1 MENKTIRLFTI
12 ADDKKEY
19 NRYKSL
25 LDGSLKSVLDNNK
38 ISQALRDNSAEI
50 MSKHKQITLIH
61 DPCDI
66 RKEYSQQLENLGKV
80 LDLNKN
86 VINGYYTFNTVAVD
100 NNRLHL
106 VDTKVYSNRED
117 KFVSQEEIK
126 LYHKGSLKDSGYTKQ
141 GAEIISELIETD
153 NYINLSTVTKEQ
165 LKKTSLA
172 FKEEQAKVEITHILD
187 SGFDN
192 ENLFNYIDKELK
204 DKFVIRLKLSRNS
217 NEIYLD
223 ENSKE
228 KHVKI
233 KTVKLANKKRF
244 PVTKV
249 KIKNKIYK
257 NASCLIEYD
266 KIIFDKQKYIVV
278 RVMLNDT
285 KGEKIFKEPM
295 LLLTNRHLKTATQAH
310 GIYFAYL
317 QGSKIEGVFKF
328 LKDVLGWEDFQ
339 VRDFESIKNIIALCF
354 FIGGYFYEIE
364 SELIENI
371 TIQYIC
377 ELGGGK
383 GKCTPYY
390 FLQGLAKLLTY
401 NAIEQFVEEK
411 EISDQQFEQM
421 RNVLNC

>member
-1 MENKTIRLFTI
+1 M
-12 ADDKKEY
+12 
-19 NRYKSL
+19 
-25 LDGSLKSVLDNNK
+25 
-38 ISQALRDNSAEI
+38 
-50 MSKHKQITLIH
+50 
-61 DPCDI
+61 
-66 RKEYSQQLENLGKV
+66 
-80 LDLNKN
+80 
-86 VINGYYTFNTVAVD
+86 
-100 NNRLHL
+100 
-106 VDTKVYSNRED
+106 VDTKVYSNRET

-126 LYHKGSLKDSGYTKQ
+126 LYHKDSLENSGYTKQ
-141 GAEIISELIETD
+141 RSEIISELIETD
-153 NYINLSTVTKEQ
+153 NYINLFTVTKEQ
-165 LKKTSLA
+165 LQKTSLA
-172 FKEEQAKVEITHILD
+172 FKEEQEKVEITHILD

-249 KIKNKIYK
+249 KIKNKIYQ

-295 LLLTNRHLKTATQAH
+295 LLLTNRHVKTATQAH

-317 QGSKIEGVFKF
+317 QRSKIEGVFKF
-328 LKDVLGWEDFQ
+328 LKDVLG
-339 VRDFESIKNIIALCF
+339 
-354 FIGGYFYEIE
+354 
-364 SELIENI
+364 
-371 TIQYIC
+371 
-377 ELGGGK
+377 
-383 GKCTPYY
+383 
-390 FLQGLAKLLTY
+390 
-401 NAIEQFVEEK
+401 
-411 EISDQQFEQM
+411 
-421 RNVLNC
+421 